1 VTATAPGFPPTSSY
15 ACATRAYDFAW
26 LCIVAGIL
34 LAVAAFVI
42 AATKPMTNPWSILIA
57 GFA

>member
-1 VTATAPGFPPTSSY
+1 
-15 ACATRAYDFAW
+15 

-42 AATKPMTNPWSILIA
+42 AATKPMTNPWPSLIA